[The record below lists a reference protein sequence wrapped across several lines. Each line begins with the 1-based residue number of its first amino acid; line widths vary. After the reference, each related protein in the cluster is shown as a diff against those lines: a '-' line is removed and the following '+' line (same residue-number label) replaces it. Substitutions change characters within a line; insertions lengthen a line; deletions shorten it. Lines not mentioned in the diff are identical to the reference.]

1 MVQLHH
7 VRWFPEHFADPAGV
21 VHGTI
26 VAVKDPGLLEG
37 GLALHA
43 LVHRIDAEIAALRTG
58 PQHIAFGVL
67 SEHRLRG
74 LSLLASDAV
83 VRLTSFCGI
92 ASTFPP

>member
-7 VRWFPEHFADPAGV
+7 VRCFPEHFADPAGV

-37 GLALHA
+37 GLALDA
-43 LVHRIDAEIAALRTG
+43 LVHRNPAELVALRTG
-58 PQHIAFGVL
+58 PQHIAFGVF

-74 LSLLASDAV
+74 LSLLASYAV
-83 VRLTSFCGI
+83 ALLT
-92 ASTFPP
+92 